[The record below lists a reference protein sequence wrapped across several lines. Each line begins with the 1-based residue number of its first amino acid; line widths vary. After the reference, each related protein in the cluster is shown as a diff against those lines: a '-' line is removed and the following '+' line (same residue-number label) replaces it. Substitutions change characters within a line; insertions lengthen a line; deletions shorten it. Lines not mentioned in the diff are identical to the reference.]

1 MRKVNKDF
9 SAAPQK
15 LVDQFADE
23 EASLIRAKEDHSF
36 NPRIYNTAIK
46 SELEALYHHKCAYC
60 ESPMG
65 TEQFTVEH
73 YRPKK
78 GRNGYWWLGYEWSNL
93 LPVCKDCNGPK
104 ADVFKVKGKD
114 LHNCSERMKALKISQ
129 GGPFRS
135 LKPPYTDTTKTALDR
150 AQMRADSP
158 YLLAEGPYLLHP
170 EIDEPRDY
178 IEVRKNGEIYSIEKG
193 NQRAEETIKLVNLNR
208 FNLYMS
214 RLGIIDAAKFAIVE
228 AISSS
233 FILLDE
239 LDIPIPEG
247 KQKEVLLTIAKRL
260 IASEI
265 KKLEKKLAPN
275 APYTLTTYSL
285 LKNDCALL
293 EKALDDQQRDI
304 FKLALIYYKK
314 NKALTP

>member
-1 MRKVNKDF
+1 MNKDF

-15 LVDQFADE
+15 LVDKFADE
-23 EASLIRAKEDHSF
+23 EASLIRAKEDYSF
-36 NPRIYNTAIK
+36 DPRIYNTAIK

-135 LKPPYTDTTKTALDR
+135 LDPPYTDTTQTALDR

-178 IEVRKNGEIYSIEKG
+178 IEVHKNGEIYSIEAS
-193 NQRAEETIKLVNLNR
+193 NQRAEETIKLVKLNR

-228 AISSS
+228 AISNS
-233 FILLDE
+233 FELLEKLFPQESKQEDRKKAFREIAE
-239 LDIPIPEG
+239 L
-247 KQKEVLLTIAKRL
+247 R

-265 KKLEKKLAPN
+265 KRLERELAPN

-293 EKALDDQQRDI
+293 VKALDDQQRNI

-314 NKALTP
+314 NRALTP

>member
-9 SAAPQK
+9 SAAPQE
-15 LVDQFADE
+15 LVDQFAAV
-23 EASLIRAKEDHSF
+23 EASLIRAKEDYSF
-36 NPRIYNTAIK
+36 DPRIYNTAIK

-104 ADVFKVKGKD
+104 ADVFKVEGVD
-114 LHNCSERMKALKISQ
+114 IHNCSESIKALK
-129 GGPFRS
+129 RS
-135 LKPPYTDTTKTALDR
+135 RGVLCRSSDPRYTDDTQTALDR

-178 IEVRKNGEIYSIEKG
+178 IEVQKNGKIYSIEEG
-193 NQRAEETIKLVNLNR
+193 NQRAEETIDLVKLNR
-208 FNLYMS
+208 FNLCMS

-247 KQKEVLLTIAKRL
+247 NRKEVLLTIAKRL

-275 APYTLTTYSL
+275 ALYTLTTYSL

-293 EKALDDQQRDI
+293 VEALGDQQRNI

-314 NKALTP
+314 NRALIP